1 MTINTGSAQSQEE
14 RTTRQE
20 TRQETRK
27 DKPHEPTNLDYR
39 YGDIGIEAV
48 AAAAHYVG
56 LGRRPA
62 EAPAASQIDQRFI
75 EVAI

>member
-1 MTINTGSAQSQEE
+1 MTINTGSTQSQEE
-14 RTTRQE
+14 RPMRQE
-20 TRQETRK
+20 TRPDQPR
-27 DKPHEPTNLDYR
+27 EPTNLDYR